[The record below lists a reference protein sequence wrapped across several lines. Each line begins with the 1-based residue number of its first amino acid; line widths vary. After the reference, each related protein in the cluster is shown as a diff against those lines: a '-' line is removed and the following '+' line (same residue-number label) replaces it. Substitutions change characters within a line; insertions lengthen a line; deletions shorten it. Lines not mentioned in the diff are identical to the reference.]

1 MGYHDGERGAF
12 PASEIMLETPAKED
26 VIMNPQSSLIATARW
41 DFKPKDTKDGGWL
54 RFSKGDRISCIGYTF
69 QDQWC
74 WSGQSSKGKWGLFP
88 SAFVENLQDGSSS
101 RTASLGIGSGRAM
114 GTSPGSSGRLSLS
127 TSAGS
132 RSGFGGLS
140 SRMPSFPLSRN
151 RSSRQSVDRSNA
163 SVRSSGS
170 AGSPSNQ
177 QAGLEV
183 YTGKMVR

>member
-26 VIMNPQSSLIATARW
+26 VLMSPQSSLIATARW

-54 RFSKGDRISCIGYTF
+54 RFSKGDKITCIGYTF

-74 WSGQSSKGKWGLFP
+74 WSGQSSRGKWGLFP
-88 SAFVENLQDGSSS
+88 AAFVENLQDGGG

-114 GTSPGSSGRLSLS
+114 GTSPGSGSARLSLS

-140 SRMPSFPLSRN
+140 SRIPSFPLSRN

-170 AGSPSNQ
+170 SGSANQ

-183 YTGKMVR
+183 YMGGMVR